1 MCSHPG
7 FLISVF
13 IKSLNTWIQLG
24 IQRIYRKAYKFFE
37 IK

>member
-13 IKSLNTWIQLG
+13 IKSLNTWIQK
-24 IQRIYRKAYKFFE
+24 RKAYKFFE